1 VVKEITGLQQN
12 STEPLVGLA
21 QRLHDGDVHKLAD
34 HINIFFQQVAPDL
47 RPLSDPTTLSTTSV
61 VLSEFVI
68 DQSAV
73 ERKLSQISVYK
84 APGPDDLPNWILRDF
99 CSQLSGLVFAI
110 FSALIRESTVPARWK
125 YANVIPAPKA
135 NPLQRI
141 ETDLR
146 LISLT
151 ATLSKL
157 LASFVGVWIL
167 NRIEDKLDTRQYRA
181 LKGRSTRL
189 PRTLCMVDI
198 MHHWYKAIDEG
209 QSVRSVFIDFAKAFD
224 HVDHNVLVD
233 FALPDSTIR
242 RISSLLCHRRQRV
255 KIWRRDV

>member
-1 VVKEITGLQQN
+1 M
-12 STEPLVGLA
+12 
-21 QRLHDGDVHKLAD
+21 R
-34 HINIFFQQVAPDL
+34 
-47 RPLSDPTTLSTTSV
+47 SDPATRRDINGSETKYSGCHVNFAESTSKKRRNVCAIPTRV
-61 VLSEFVI
+61 NGG
-68 DQSAV
+68 AW
-73 ERKLSQISVYK
+73 YK
-84 APGPDDLPNWILRDF
+84 GDHRTPAKVLRDF

-242 RISSLLCHRRQRV
+242 RISSLLCYRRQRV